1 MLTRRI
7 VRWCRHFSL
16 PMPEETGENLL
27 LDHALCRSR
36 RKDAVLDFLLQAQPE
51 PEECLSLPPPQG
63 GGGGFSGAAY
73 AGLASVT
80 TDFIAMYAFANIK
93 RSSIDRGEDSTTRTT
108 TTTTIDED
116 NSSYPSW
123 TPARRTKHWIKN
135 DAVVSATTRPC
146 GRATL
151 TVRRASGKYF
161 KRRERCIAYM
171 EAL

>member
-1 MLTRRI
+1 MAG
-7 VRWCRHFSL
+7 H
-16 PMPEETGENLL
+16 
-27 LDHALCRSR
+27 
-36 RKDAVLDFLLQAQPE
+36 
-51 PEECLSLPPPQG
+51 LSLPVDAPKGPQG

-93 RSSIDRGEDSTTRTT
+93 RSSIDRREDSTMRTTT

-151 TVRRASGKYF
+151 TVRRASGKYNTKAKESEHRVYGKHCSIHF
-161 KRRERCIAYM
+161 CSSSLLQICFIVIVAISSILKHPKQVLFNPIKYIF
-171 EAL
+171 

>member
-1 MLTRRI
+1 MISAHR
-7 VRWCRHFSL
+7 SL
-16 PMPEETGENLL
+16 LSCYLRCPPKY
-27 LDHALCRSR
+27 RSLIESCV
-36 RKDAVLDFLLQAQPE
+36 AGH
-51 PEECLSLPPPQG
+51 LSLPVDAPKGPQG

-93 RSSIDRGEDSTTRTT
+93 RSSIDRREDSTVRTT

-151 TVRRASGKYF
+151 IVRRASGKYS
-161 KRRERCIAYM
+161 KRRERASRIWK
-171 EAL
+171 AL